1 MADRP
6 ILFSGPMVRAIL
18 DGTKTQTRRV
28 LKPQIETFDVAP
40 GRSCAIEIAW
50 DVDDGKGR
58 IWKGSYPAGATE
70 FGWKKGT
77 GVLTTQTVPYAPG
90 DRLWVRETFV
100 VECCQE
106 TGWYEPPHDDG
117 RPLQVTECSYW
128 GRYWAQPHYRAT
140 DKAPDLDIG
149 DDEPGVEWR
158 PSLHMP
164 RWASRLTLTVTDV
177 RVQRIQ
183 DISEEDAVAEGVD
196 AISMADVK
204 RQSAWSR
211 RHDFAQLWDSINGK
225 REGANWDANPWV
237 VAVSFAAE
245 KRNIDADTDP
255 AYTARLIEATRVRV
269 QAFKDGIPPTAQEK
283 VAIPKSRREM
293 AAEKTGVVPR
303 KISPPAPPGAR
314 LVPSNA
320 GKSRTGYLNAAGE
333 IVLFETPP
341 PRVTR

>member
-77 GVLTTQTVPYAPG
+77 GVLTTQTVHYAPG
-90 DRLWVRETFV
+90 DRLWVRETFAHV
-100 VECCQE
+100 
-106 TGWYEPPHDDG
+106 TNFPPS
-117 RPLQVTECSYW
+117 V
-128 GRYWAQPHYRAT
+128 RYYAT
-140 DKAPDLDIG
+140 DDVHELRRKR
-149 DDEPGVEWR
+149 PGI
-158 PSLHMP
+158 HMP

-177 RVQRIQ
+177 RVHRLQ

-255 AYTARLIEATRVRV
+255 AYTARLI
-269 QAFKDGIPPTAQEK
+269 G
-283 VAIPKSRREM
+283 
-293 AAEKTGVVPR
+293 AASLDP
-303 KISPPAPPGAR
+303 
-314 LVPSNA
+314 L
-320 GKSRTGYLNAAGE
+320 
-333 IVLFETPP
+333 
-341 PRVTR
+341 